1 MNNIIKNLI
10 RSAAVA
16 ALITGTATFAVGT
29 EATPGSPT
37 TPTATTSK
45 SVAATAENA
54 RSYPFRGTVGT
65 TDPAARTVSL
75 AGKNASRLVHLDGS
89 SKLSRDGKDIALA
102 DVHTGDYLKG
112 LILKSEGQ
120 ETVIK
125 ASVGEKPEAKPR
137 GSKAPRA
144 KSTRTSPKASK
155 ASQASMK
162 ADTAEN

>member
-1 MNNIIKNLI
+1 MNNLIKHLI

-16 ALITGTATFAVGT
+16 ALITGTATFAVDTGKT
-29 EATPGSPT
+29 SGSPT
-37 TPTATTSK
+37 VPTATTSA
-45 SVAATAENA
+45 SATAENA

-75 AGKNASRLVHLDGS
+75 AGKNASRLVHLGGS

-125 ASVGEKPEAKPR
+125 ASVGDKPEAKPR
-137 GSKAPRA
+137 GSKVPRA
-144 KSTRTSPKASK
+144 KSNRNSSKASK
-155 ASQASMK
+155 ASMK
-162 ADTAEN
+162 AGTAEN

>member
-16 ALITGTATFAVGT
+16 ALITGTATFAFAAETAVGS
-29 EATPGSPT
+29 ATT
-37 TPTATTSK
+37 TVPTAASP
-45 SVAATAENA
+45 AENA

-75 AGKNASRLVHLDGS
+75 AGKNASRLVHLDAS

-102 DVHTGDYLKG
+102 DIHTGDYLKG
-112 LILKSEGQ
+112 LVLKSEGQ

-137 GSKAPRA
+137 GSKSPRA
-144 KSTRTSPKASK
+144 KSTRNSSKASK
-155 ASQASMK
+155 ASMK